1 MCRMFT
7 SISGLYSF
15 EVSSTPPL
23 VMITKNVSRQCGM
36 SPGGQNYSFLIVKHC
51 PIFFKVIKDY
61 CPRLLCVCYLPSPG
75 LRTLQTRYCSSA
87 AMDYKGFL
95 VSSHIMGNT

>member
-1 MCRMFT
+1 MMQQKSPQDQLLILCTTGIWGHSVLCGGWGSGGVGGVRGLSCVCRMFT

-51 PIFFKVIKDY
+51 PIFF
-61 CPRLLCVCYLPSPG
+61 
-75 LRTLQTRYCSSA
+75 
-87 AMDYKGFL
+87 
-95 VSSHIMGNT
+95 